1 MPNVIDL
8 TQKFNFGRPR
18 STAGLVGIAVHTT
31 ENPITSRAIDVAE
44 WQASSQTGSY
54 NEVVDSKQ
62 NVVICNTDDWQVWA
76 TGNKG
81 NDILLHL
88 SFVARASMTRAQWL
102 EQSPMLDTGAQRAAR
117 WVKKYNFPI
126 KKVTVSNLPGFVG
139 HDDTRAWGGTDHTDP
154 GANFPW
160 DVFLDMVKKHVK
172 GTAPKPNTAPKETA
186 TMNAEQ
192 SEQLKR
198 AHHELTHKFQS
209 RYTDTDNNRSQFRD
223 TAIGYA
229 LESDAKLTRLT
240 DVVLPRMEAKLDTII
255 QHLAK

>member
-1 MPNVIDL
+1 MPNVIDISH
-8 TQKFNFGRPR
+8 KFTFGRPR

-44 WQASSQTGSY
+44 WQASTQTGSY

-88 SFVARASMTRAQWL
+88 SFVARASMTRAEWL
-102 EQSPMLDTGAQRAAR
+102 AQMPMLDTGAQRAAR

-126 KKVTVSNLPGFVG
+126 KKVTVSDLPGFVG
-139 HDDTRAWGGTDHTDP
+139 HGDTRVWGGTDHTDP
-154 GANFPW
+154 GVNFPW
-160 DVFLDMVKKHVK
+160 DVFLDLVKKHVN
-172 GTAPKPNTAPKETA
+172 GTAPKPDTPPKETA
-186 TMNAEQ
+186 GMTNEQ
-192 SEQLKR
+192 SQKLNR
-198 AHHELTHKFQS
+198 VHHELTHEFQS
-209 RYTDTDNNRSQFRD
+209 RYTDTDNNRSRFRD

-229 LESDAKLTRLT
+229 LENDAKLTRLT
-240 DVVLPRMEAKLDTII
+240 DQILPRVEAKLDTII
-255 QHLAK
+255 QQLTK

>member
-1 MPNVIDL
+1 MPNVIDISH
-8 TQKFNFGRPR
+8 KFTFGRPR
-18 STAGLVGIAVHTT
+18 PTSGLVGIAVHTT

-88 SFVARASMTRAQWL
+88 SFVARASMTRAEWL
-102 EQSPMLDTGAQRAAR
+102 AQLPMLDTGAQRAAR
-117 WVKKYNFPI
+117 WVKKYNFPV

-139 HDDTRAWGGTDHTDP
+139 HADTRVWGGTDHTDP
-154 GANFPW
+154 GVNFPW
-160 DVFLDMVKKHVK
+160 DVFLDLVKKHVT
-172 GTAPKPNTAPKETA
+172 GTAPKPDTESKETTA
-186 TMNAEQ
+186 MTDEQ
-192 SEQLKR
+192 SQKLNR
-198 AHHELTHKFQS
+198 VHHELTHEFQS
-209 RYTDTDNNRSQFRD
+209 RYTDADNNRSRFRD

-229 LESDAKLTRLT
+229 LENDAKLTRLT
-240 DVVLPRMEAKLDTII
+240 DQILPRVEAKLDTII
-255 QHLAK
+255 QQLTK

>member
-1 MPNVIDL
+1 MPNVMDISH
-8 TQKFNFGRPR
+8 KFQFGRPR
-18 STAGLVGIAVHTT
+18 PTSGLVGIAVHTT

-88 SFVARASMTRAQWL
+88 SFVARASMTRAEWL
-102 EQSPMLDTGAQRAAR
+102 AQLPMLDTGAQRAAR
-117 WVKKYNFPI
+117 WVKKYNFPV

-139 HDDTRAWGGTDHTDP
+139 HADTRVWGGTDHTDP
-154 GANFPW
+154 GVNFPW
-160 DVFLDMVKKHVK
+160 DVFLDLVKKHVT
-172 GTAPKPNTAPKETA
+172 GTAPKPDTESKEPTAMTD
-186 TMNAEQ
+186 EQ
-192 SEQLKR
+192 SQKLNR
-198 AHHELTHKFQS
+198 VHHELTHEFQS
-209 RYTDTDNNRSQFRD
+209 RYTDADNNRSRFRD

-229 LESDAKLTRLT
+229 LENDAKLTRLT
-240 DVVLPRMEAKLDTII
+240 DQILPRVEAKLDTII
-255 QHLAK
+255 QQLTK

>member
-1 MPNVIDL
+1 MPNVIDISH
-8 TQKFNFGRPR
+8 KFTFGRPR
-18 STAGLVGIAVHTT
+18 PTSGLVGIAVHTT

-88 SFVARASMTRAQWL
+88 SFVARASMTRAEWL
-102 EQSPMLDTGAQRAAR
+102 AQLPMLDTGAQRAAR
-117 WVKKYNFPI
+117 WVKKYNFPV

-139 HDDTRAWGGTDHTDP
+139 HADTRVWGGTDHTDP
-154 GANFPW
+154 GVNFPW
-160 DVFLDMVKKHVK
+160 DVFLDLVKKHVN
-172 GTAPKPNTAPKETA
+172 GTAPKPDTESKETTA
-186 TMNAEQ
+186 MTDEQ
-192 SEQLKR
+192 SQKLNR
-198 AHHELTHKFQS
+198 VHHELTHEFQS
-209 RYTDTDNNRSQFRD
+209 RYTDADNNRSRFRD

-229 LESDAKLTRLT
+229 LENDAKLTRLT
-240 DVVLPRMEAKLDTII
+240 DQILPRVEAKLDTII
-255 QHLAK
+255 QQLTK

>member
-1 MPNVIDL
+1 MPNVIDISH
-8 TQKFNFGRPR
+8 KFTFGRPR
-18 STAGLVGIAVHTT
+18 PTSGLVGIAVHTT

-88 SFVARASMTRAQWL
+88 SFVARASMTRAEWL
-102 EQSPMLDTGAQRAAR
+102 AQLPMLDTGAQRAAR
-117 WVKKYNFPI
+117 WVKKYNFPV

-139 HDDTRAWGGTDHTDP
+139 HADTRVWGGTDHTDP
-154 GANFPW
+154 GVNFPW
-160 DVFLDMVKKHVK
+160 DVFLDLVKKHVT
-172 GTAPKPNTAPKETA
+172 GTAPKPDTESKEPTAMTD
-186 TMNAEQ
+186 EQ
-192 SEQLKR
+192 SQKLNR
-198 AHHELTHKFQS
+198 VHHELTHEFQS
-209 RYTDTDNNRSQFRD
+209 RYTDADNNRSRFRD

-229 LESDAKLTRLT
+229 LENDAKLTRLT
-240 DVVLPRMEAKLDTII
+240 DQILPRVEAKLDTII
-255 QHLAK
+255 QQLTK